1 MDGKSPYARYS
12 NNWLIARE
20 LLQRQQKAK
29 QRSFG
34 GKESLNYYGGVP
46 YWMNHRHR
54 TVETYDANQF
64 LLVNK
69 LEIPPAIL
77 QTEPSKVKKTHF
89 RIATNRSIVR
99 PMPQS
104 EPNIAAAKKPR
115 EENRLKSLN
124 EVNFRTGVSH
134 RVVKKKQTSAPPQKA
149 SVSKTTSVQEK
160 SVPLIEDDIYLPAP
174 RIIYETYGPS
184 N

>member
-29 QRSFG
+29 QRSIG

-64 LLVNK
+64 LMVNK
-69 LEIPPAIL
+69 LEIPPAIF
-77 QTEPSKVKKTHF
+77 QTEPSKIKKTHF
-89 RIATNRSIVR
+89 RIATNRSIAR
-99 PMPQS
+99 QTPQS
-104 EPNIAAAKKPR
+104 ELNIGAAKKPR
-115 EENRLKSLN
+115 DENRLKSLN

-134 RVVKKKQTSAPPQKA
+134 RVVKKKQPSAPPKKV
-149 SVSKTTSVQEK
+149 SVPQGPLVQEK
-160 SVPLIEDDIYLPAP
+160 SLPLEDEDIYLPAP